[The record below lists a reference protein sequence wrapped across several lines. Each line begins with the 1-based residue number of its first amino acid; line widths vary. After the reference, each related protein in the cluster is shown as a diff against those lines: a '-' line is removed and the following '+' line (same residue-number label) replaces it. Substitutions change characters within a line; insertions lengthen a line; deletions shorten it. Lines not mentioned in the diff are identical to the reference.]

1 MNVVFVTQGNYA
13 LFYLDLLPLLNQKT
27 ALERI
32 GFYVTDK
39 PGYQQYLKKAESSG
53 LKVEFLKGWEIVS
66 ADGDKVDLD
75 FLKAIESEFGE
86 PFLWNV
92 LVMDRRVYN
101 GVLTK
106 YKQDYKPRFNH
117 REMLS
122 LLQKSFKAILEFI
135 ENIRPDIIIGGF
147 TPVTIDE
154 YIFYRCAKVK
164 GIKYI
169 NLNPTKILNCVT
181 FSEEIYREFPHIRK
195 DYEKYLHQT
204 KEDNFL
210 AKAKQYMQT
219 RNKKYEG
226 VIVSSIKF
234 PYRNFFVS
242 ALKFPLIAA
251 GYYLK
256 KAYLDNEIKGY
267 HWGYYYRNIHNPLKD
282 RFIRMSLPYFSA
294 EKLNE
299 LEYAYYPLHV
309 EPEIALSLFGR
320 EYLNQ
325 IELVRNIA
333 KSLPLTWK
341 LVVKDHPA
349 GVGRRNIGY
358 YKKLLEIP
366 NVVLM
371 SHYVDSKGII
381 KNAKLVFTVSGFSG
395 FEAILEKKPV
405 ITFGKTFYD
414 VLPDCII
421 SHVQSMQDLP
431 HTVSEL
437 LKNYRYSEKNFACLI
452 AAVMKNSVPLNLYE
466 NVLNKKERITFEN
479 KAFDDQ
485 KKEFVDFMLR
495 WIN

>member
-1 MNVVFVTQGNYA
+1 MNIVFVTQGQYA
-13 LFYLDLLPLLNQKT
+13 LFYLDLLPLLKQKT
-27 ALERI
+27 SLERI

-39 PGYQQYLKKAESSG
+39 SNFPRCQEAAESSG
-53 LKVEFLKGWEIVS
+53 IDIKFLKGWEI
-66 ADGDKVDLD
+66 APTDREKVDLD
-75 FLKAIESEFGE
+75 NLKAIESEFGE
-86 PFLWNV
+86 PFLWNA

-106 YKQDYKPRFNH
+106 FKQDYKPRFTH
-117 REMLS
+117 KEMLA
-122 LLQKSFKAILEFI
+122 LLQKGFQAVTKFI
-135 ENIRPDIIIGGF
+135 VDINTDIIIGGF
-147 TPVTIDE
+147 TPVTTVE

-164 GIKYI
+164 GINYI
-169 NLNPTKILNCVT
+169 NLNPTKIINCVT

-195 DYEKYLHQT
+195 DYEKYLNQI
-204 KEDNFL
+204 KEDTFL
-210 AKAKQYMQT
+210 VKAKDYMQT

-226 VIVSSIKF
+226 VIVSSPKF
-234 PYRNFFVS
+234 PYKNFFVS
-242 ALKFPLIAA
+242 ALKFPFIAA

-256 KAYLDNEIKGY
+256 KSYLDNEIKGY

-282 RFIRMSLPYFSA
+282 RFLRIALPYFPA

-299 LEYAYYPLHV
+299 IEYAYYPLHV

-325 IELVRNIA
+325 IELIRNIA
-333 KSLPLTWK
+333 KSLPVTWK

-366 NVVLM
+366 NVVLV
-371 SHYVDSKGII
+371 SHYADSTAAIE
-381 KNAKLVFTVSGFSG
+381 NAKVVFTVSGFSG

-414 VLPDCII
+414 VLPDGII
-421 SHVQSMQDLP
+421 RQVRSLQELP
-431 HTVSEL
+431 DIVLEL
-437 LKNYRYSEKNFACLI
+437 LENYKYSEKYIICLI
-452 AAVMKNSVPLNLYE
+452 AAIMKNSVPLNLYE
-466 NVLNKKERITFEN
+466 KVLNKKERVRIDN
-479 KAFDDQ
+479 KTFDDQ
-485 KKEFVDFMLR
+485 KRGFVDFMLR

>member
-1 MNVVFVTQGNYA
+1 MNVLFVTQGYYA

-27 ALERI
+27 SLDRI

-39 PGYQQYLKKAESSG
+39 PNFPRYQKMAESSG
-53 LKVEFLKGWEIVS
+53 LEIELLKGWEIVS
-66 ADGDKVDLD
+66 VAGEKVDLD
-75 FLKAIESEFGE
+75 YLKAIENEFGE
-86 PFLWNV
+86 PFLWNT

-106 YKQDYKPRFNH
+106 FKQDYKPRFTH
-117 REMLS
+117 RQMLA
-122 LLQKSFKAILEFI
+122 LLQKSFKTTLKFI
-135 ENIRPDIIIGGF
+135 EDIHPNIIIGGF
-147 TPVTIDE
+147 TPVTTAE
-154 YIFYRCAKVK
+154 YIFYRCAKNK

-169 NLNPTKILNCVT
+169 NLHPTKIQNYVT

-195 DYEKYLHQT
+195 DYEKYLNQT
-204 KEDNFL
+204 KEDAFL
-210 AKAKQYMQT
+210 AKARDYMKT
-219 RNKKYEG
+219 KDRKYEG
-226 VIVSSIKF
+226 VIVSRPRF
-234 PYRNFFVS
+234 PYRNFFIS
-242 ALKFPLIAA
+242 ALKCPFVMAK
-251 GYYLK
+251 YYSK

-282 RFIRMSLPYFSA
+282 KLLRTVLPYFPA

-299 LEYAYYPLHV
+299 LEYAYFPLHV

-333 KSLPLTWK
+333 KSLPVTWK

-366 NVVLM
+366 NVVLL
-371 SHYVDSKGII
+371 SHYVDSAAVIED
-381 KNAKLVFTVSGFSG
+381 AKIVLTVSGFSG

-414 VLPDCII
+414 VLPNYIV
-421 SHVQSMQDLP
+421 SHVRSLQDLP
-431 HTVSEL
+431 NVVSEL
-437 LKNYRYSEKNFACLI
+437 LENYRYSEKDIVCLI
-452 AAVMKNSVPLNLYE
+452 AAVMKNSIPLNLYE
-466 NVLNKKERITFEN
+466 QVLNKKERITVEN
-479 KAFDDQ
+479 KTLDDQ
-485 KKEFVDFMLR
+485 KREFVDFMLR